1 VKPTLIAGIGGVLLG
16 HALWLIGISMATGS
30 ASRDTAVLVVSVLFL
45 LFAAAMAYLAWQR
58 YQRRELTWSAFL
70 AGLALS
76 PVVFT
81 VIVLG
86 VTYL

>member
-1 VKPTLIAGIGGVLLG
+1 MRPALIAGIGGVLLG

-30 ASRDTAVLVVSVLFL
+30 ASRSTAVLVVSALFL

-58 YQRRELTWSAFL
+58 YQRREWTWSAFL
-70 AGLALS
+70 AGVAFS

-81 VIVLG
+81 IIVLG

>member
-1 VKPTLIAGIGGVLLG
+1 MKPALIAGIGGVLLG

>member
-1 VKPTLIAGIGGVLLG
+1 MRPALIAGIGGVLLG

-30 ASRDTAVLVVSVLFL
+30 ASRGTAVLVVSALFL

-58 YQRRELTWSAFL
+58 YQRGELTWSAFL
-70 AGLALS
+70 AGLTFA